1 MTQTE
6 KLTLDYIKSQM
17 SESRFKHVLSV
28 AENAKKLAQ
37 IHNINQYDAE
47 TAGLLHDLARE
58 WSGEQLIDF
67 LKQRSIKISTQ
78 QMELPILL
86 HGHVASIIVH
96 EKFGINNNDLLNS
109 VKNHTS
115 GATYMS
121 ELEKIIFISDTLG
134 SMQSKDPA
142 RYNEIM
148 DAATKSLSKGVEL
161 IYELTYQHFI
171 DNNITIAEIF
181 FDNWNANKPKQI

>member
-1 MTQTE
+1 MIQTE
-6 KLTLDYIKSQM
+6 KLTLDYIKNQM
-17 SESRFKHVLSV
+17 SESRFSHVLSV

-86 HGHVASIIVH
+86 HRHVASIIVH
-96 EKFGINNNDLLNS
+96 EKFGINNNDSLNS

-115 GATYMS
+115 GATDMS

-148 DAATKSLSKGVEL
+148 NTATESLSKGVEL

-171 DNNITIAEIF
+171 DNNITIAENF
-181 FDNWNANKPKQI
+181 FDNWNANKSK